1 MEEMK
6 TDPVAVLGIV
16 LVAVGLLIYGWF
28 ASKLDSVLPTEGWI
42 LLDYFLIAFGLLV
55 VIWRSAKQRRILYNF
70 ALLGGCMF
78 IVSLYI
84 SD

>member
-28 ASKLDSVLPTEGWI
+28 ASKLDSVLPQLRVGSYSTI
-42 LLDYFLIAFGLLV
+42 F
-55 VIWRSAKQRRILYNF
+55 
-70 ALLGGCMF
+70 
-78 IVSLYI
+78 
-84 SD
+84 